1 MGIYDVFD
9 DDEPAAAP
17 PAPAAAAASSIYSA
31 AVPSVDLPPRRGPSL
46 REQAG
51 LDPSPRELLPRSLAP
66 APAQAS
72 APPRTF
78 FELPAISKP
87 PVEEEEE
94 VVVPGGALDLI
105 SNMFGPKPAV
115 GKGAGGKASSGA
127 RKVSAVTAAA
137 SKQPMAASRGSS
149 AAGRTVS
156 KPAHGGSSVAAS
168 ATAQLDAGVE
178 GEEGEEEEED
188 EIDEDDEDDDQEEE
202 GIEDEDTP
210 EGGVEEWPK
219 LTSAPPRAPH
229 MPLFLGPRPAGPG
242 ATSPATSV
250 IYPPEA
256 SVNANVNQYLRSY
269 QREGVQWLWKQYA
282 VDDSEC
288 IPECISE
295 CIPDLLPD
303 CVPNTGT
310 RVARAGSL
318 RMRWGWARRYRSP
331 PSSQQ
336 SWARVPPRRTSGAPS
351 HCPRATAGRYL
362 MPMMASLM
370 ASLMAA
376 RIASLLASLMA
387 SLMATAGHSDGLPDW
402 RACRCSWSC
411 PR

>member
-9 DDEPAAAP
+9 DDEPVAAP

-31 AVPSVDLPPRRGPSL
+31 AVPPVESRRGPSL

-72 APPRTF
+72 APPRT

-127 RKVSAVTAAA
+127 RKVPGATAAA
-137 SKQPMAASRGSS
+137 APSSRAAAKQPMAASRGSS

-168 ATAQLDAGVE
+168 ATAQLDTGKE
-178 GEEGEEEEED
+178 GEEGEEDEEE
-188 EIDEDDEDDDQEEE
+188 EIDDDEEEEEEEEE
-202 GIEDEDTP
+202 GIEEEDSP

-229 MPLFLGPRPAGPG
+229 MPLLLGPRPAGPG
-242 ATSPATSV
+242 ATSPATSA

-256 SVNANVNQYLRSY
+256 IVNANVNQYLRSY

-282 VDDSEC
+282 VDYSEC
-288 IPECISE
+288 FPEYIPK
-295 CIPDLLPD
+295 
-303 CVPNTGT
+303 CVP
-310 RVARAGSL
+310 
-318 RMRWGWARRYRSP
+318 
-331 PSSQQ
+331 
-336 SWARVPPRRTSGAPS
+336 
-351 HCPRATAGRYL
+351 
-362 MPMMASLM
+362 
-370 ASLMAA
+370 
-376 RIASLLASLMA
+376 
-387 SLMATAGHSDGLPDW
+387 D
-402 RACRCSWSC
+402 
-411 PR
+411 